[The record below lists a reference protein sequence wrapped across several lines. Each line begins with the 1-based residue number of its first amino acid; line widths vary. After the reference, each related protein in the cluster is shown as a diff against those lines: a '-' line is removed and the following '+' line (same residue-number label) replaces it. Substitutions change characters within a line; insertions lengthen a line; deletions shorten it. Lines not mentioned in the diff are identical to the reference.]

1 MSLYIDY
8 EVDLGS
14 GKKFILSLSKSRAL
28 PIINELNR
36 RVPIKTYV
44 FRRGSNIYIYLGIRK
59 GGVSQVACSFG
70 KVLYDVVQDCLM
82 ICLSDKKITS
92 RKFIEVGSVK
102 EGIELVMSIEDRV
115 DVTIKRLG

>member
-1 MSLYIDY
+1 MTLYVDY

-36 RVPIKTYV
+36 RLPMNTYV
-44 FRRGSNIYIYLGIRK
+44 FRRGSNVYIYLGIRK
-59 GGVSQVACSFG
+59 GGVSQVECSFG

-82 ICLSDKKITS
+82 ICLSEKKITS

-102 EGIELVMSIEDRV
+102 EGIEVIMGIDERA
-115 DVTIKRLG
+115 DVTIRRLS

>member
-1 MSLYIDY
+1 MALYVDY

-36 RVPIKTYV
+36 RLPMNTYV
-44 FRRGSNIYIYLGIRK
+44 FRRGSNVYIYLGIRK
-59 GGVSQVACSFG
+59 GGISQVECSFG

-82 ICLSDKKITS
+82 ICLSEKKITS

-102 EGIELVMSIEDRV
+102 EGIEVIMGIDDRV
-115 DVTIKRLG
+115 DVTIRKLS